1 MKPIIKK
8 TPTLPGLR
16 LTRRQMLHASAALGG
31 ASLLPRLARGQSAG
45 APADRLLFVVCATG
59 GGNIVDSFLPV
70 ADTESQNASTL
81 AVQPASFVRQPDG
94 SNLRCVA
101 NRGGTVAELPAG
113 YPISQELFLQ
123 RNAADTVVMCV
134 EGTSVNHR
142 VAQHRALTGAGAD
155 RGRTILEAVADR
167 HGQGMLLPNIN
178 MAADGYLE
186 PGTDPTLPVAARG
199 EPVAN
204 ALLFPFQTHGVRGL
218 GLEQA
223 VGADRLARV
232 RGLRDTLE
240 TQSPFGRTFEG
251 APARQRY
258 LDQRSKMATMEA
270 SDLIRE
276 LMMVEDDDM
285 QFPLGRF
292 GLEAS
297 PAAADVREIF
307 PNAVDDTFEAQAAL
321 AYLLARAGVGAS
333 FAIAPTFQPNLR
345 GATLVNTPLAFDFSH
360 ADHQGTQNVMWSRVL
375 AVVDGLVRLLKA
387 TPAGG
392 SGASLWDRSLI
403 YIATDFGRDKVRPA
417 NASTWGTGHHLNNA
431 VVMLSPLL
439 NANRVY
445 GGIDPDTLLT
455 YGFDPSTGEPAPG
468 TVMREGDV
476 YSAIAQAMDVSFEGR
491 RDMSAMIKNG

>member
-1 MKPIIKK
+1 MKSIKHA
-8 TPTLPGLR
+8 TERRQRLS
-16 LTRRQMLHASAALGG
+16 LTRRQMLQASAALGG
-31 ASLLPRLARGQSAG
+31 AALLPSIARGQSMG
-45 APADRLLFVVCATG
+45 APADKLLFVVCATG

-70 ADTESQNASTL
+70 ADTESDTPNTL
-81 AVQPASFVRQPDG
+81 AVQPASLVRQPSG
-94 SNLRCVA
+94 SNIRCVG

-113 YPISQELFLQ
+113 YPISQELFLE

-142 VAQHRALTGAGAD
+142 VAQHRALTGAGTD
-155 RGRTILEAVADR
+155 RGRTILESAAER
-167 HGQGMLLPNIN
+167 HGSGMLLPNVN

-186 PGTDPTLPVAARG
+186 PGTDPTLAVAARG

-204 ALLFPFQTHGVRGL
+204 ALLFPFQTHGIRGL
-218 GLEQA
+218 GLEQD
-223 VGADRLARV
+223 VSADRLARV
-232 RGLRDTLE
+232 RGLRDTME
-240 TQSPFGRTFEG
+240 TQSPFGRTFES

-270 SDLIRE
+270 RDLIRE
-276 LMMVEDDDM
+276 LMMVEDDDQ

-297 PAAADVREIF
+297 PAAPDVREVF
-307 PNAVDDTFEAQAAL
+307 PNAVDDSFEAQAAL

-387 TPAGG
+387 SPGG
-392 SGASLWDRSLI
+392 DDGASLWDRSLI
-403 YIATDFGRDKVRPA
+403 YIATDFGRDKVRPSG
-417 NASTWGTGHHLNNA
+417 ASTWGTAHHLNNG
-431 VVMLSPLL
+431 VVMVSPLL
-439 NANRVY
+439 NGNRVY
-445 GGIDPDTLLT
+445 GGIDPNTLLT
-455 YGFDPSTGEPAPG
+455 YGFDPVTGDPAPG
-468 TVMREGDV
+468 TLMREGDV
-476 YSAIAQAMDVSFEGR
+476 YSAIAQALDIDFEGR
-491 RDMSAMIKNG
+491 RDLSAMIRST

>member
-1 MKPIIKK
+1 MKPIATSPLGKHRRM
-8 TPTLPGLR
+8 R
-16 LTRRQMLHASAALGG
+16 LNRRQMLQASAALGG
-31 ASLLPRLARGQSAG
+31 AALLPSLARGQNA
-45 APADRLLFVVCATG
+45 ATPADKLLFVVCATG
-59 GGNIVDSFLPV
+59 GGSIVDSFLPV
-70 ADTESQNASTL
+70 ADSESQNASTL
-81 AVQPASFVRQPDG
+81 AVQPASLVRQPNG
-94 SNLRCVA
+94 SNLRCVG

-113 YPISQELFLQ
+113 YPISQELFLE

-142 VAQHRALTGAGAD
+142 VAQHRSLTGAGID
-155 RGRTILEAVADR
+155 RGRTILEAAAER
-167 HGQGMLLPNIN
+167 HGAGMLLPNVN

-186 PGTDPTLPVAARG
+186 PGTDPTLPAEAIG
-199 EPVAN
+199 EPVAD
-204 ALLFPFQTHGVRGL
+204 ALLFPFQTHGSRGL
-218 GLEQA
+218 GLAQD

-240 TQSPFGRTFEG
+240 AQSPFGRTFEN

-258 LDQRSKMATMEA
+258 LGQRSKMATMEA
-270 SDLIRE
+270 RDLIRE
-276 LMMVEDDDM
+276 LMMVEDDDLNY
-285 QFPLGRF
+285 PLGRF

-297 PAAADVREIF
+297 PVAADVREVF
-307 PNAVDDTFEAQAAL
+307 PNATDDTFEAQAAL

-360 ADHQGTQNVMWSRVL
+360 ADHQATQNVMWSRVF

-387 TPAGG
+387 SPAGDD
-392 SGASLWDRSLI
+392 GASLWDRSLI

-417 NASTWGTGHHLNNA
+417 NAGTWGTAHHLNNA

-439 NANRVY
+439 NGNRVY

-455 YGFDPSTGEPAPG
+455 YGFDPLTGDPAPG
-468 TVMREGDV
+468 TLMREGDV
-476 YSAIAQAMDVSFEGR
+476 YAAIAQALDIDYEGR
-491 RDMSAMIKNG
+491 RDLSAMIRS